1 MNAFMEQSKIV
12 TNNVNQMT
20 KSVTQSV
27 ITNTVQDS
35 KLGTSAVYKATSE
48 AVKETYEV
56 TKEVVTFPLTAL
68 KAIGELLQNANY
80 HQQYAYH
87 NM

>member
-20 KSVTQSV
+20 KSVIQSV
-27 ITNTVQDS
+27 ITNIVEVS
-35 KLGTSAVYKATSE
+35 KSATSAVYKATSE

-56 TKEVVTFPLTAL
+56 IREVVHLPLTVL
-68 KAIGELLQNANY
+68 KPIGELLQNANY